1 MDNFKSMYSEFD
13 IYVFTKPEFFDF
25 IEDHPAVHKVLPYAN
40 EIDNVHFLEGKGNHK
55 GFFDM
60 AFVPHYGTQR
70 YHNYHHN
77 GLDKTQFEL
86 V

>member
-25 IEDHPAVHKVLPYAN
+25 IEDHPAVHKVLPYSS

-60 AFVPHYGTQR
+60 AFTPHYGTQR